1 MEDALFY
8 QGGARHLRRHNL
20 EEILIDF
27 FDVSLYNKLKLK
39 FEKPKRKDIKFTS
52 NEDFWKHVIK
62 NKAHIDQYVSLSNFF
77 LTEWLPMSPGLFH
90 TEEAIENRRYA
101 SRYIVRDDY
110 RQHIKDLPLLK
121 KSIKLKG
128 ESIQHRVAVELDP
141 HGKMNMIQG
150 GIGSLRLQP
159 KKLFN
164 DERMFLFGASSTG
177 ICHEGIPIILPSH
190 LYRKIISQI
199 KDDCGLKC
207 NLIGTL
213 QLLPTEGLPIK
224 YNRTIP
230 KYCLF
235 VEDISEIKSSKPED
249 ILISIAITYSKSL
262 RELRH
267 KEWSFVSFNPDNT
280 DRQLMYSVEWLH
292 DYARRYSH
300 VDKPIVLSDF
310 DEFRQHFDKV
320 EFNIKDVANGTLD
333 LAKLAEYE
341 EFLEFKIINVM
352 GDYFNNISNATIVNK
367 SVVQNAFNK
376 VKETIDEETAAALA
390 HIAEHVE
397 KSGNK
402 EAGEVFNAFTEELQ
416 KPEPKKSLLKSFWT
430 GLTTVLPTVS
440 TVAGIAEKVIKM
452 IG

>member
-1 MEDALFY
+1 MDEALFY
-8 QGGARHLRRHNL
+8 QGGASHIRRHDL

-39 FEKPKRKDIKFTS
+39 FEKPKRKDIKFKS
-52 NEDFWKHVIK
+52 NENFWAHILS
-62 NKAHIDQYVSLSNFF
+62 NKAHIDQYVTLSNFIV
-77 LTEWLPMSPGLFH
+77 TEWLPMSPGLFH
-90 TEEAIENRRYA
+90 TEEAIENRNIA
-101 SRYIVRDDY
+101 SRYVVRDDY

-121 KSIKLKG
+121 KNANLQG
-128 ESIQHRVAVELDP
+128 NYIQHRVAVELDP
-141 HGKMNMIQG
+141 YGKESMIQG
-150 GIGSLRLQP
+150 GIGSIRLQP

-164 DERMFLFGASSTG
+164 DERMFIIGASSNG
-177 ICHEGIPIILPSH
+177 ICHEGVPIILPSE
-190 LYRKIISQI
+190 LYGKIISQI
-199 KDDCGLKC
+199 KDNCGLKC
-207 NLIGTL
+207 NLTGTL
-213 QLLPTEGLPIK
+213 QLLPIQGLPIR
-224 YNRTIP
+224 YNRSIP

-235 VEDISEIKSSKPED
+235 VEDISSIKSSKPED
-249 ILISIAITYSKSL
+249 ILISVAITYSKSIK
-262 RELRH
+262 ELRH

-280 DRQLMYSVEWLH
+280 DRQLLYSVEWLH

-300 VDKPIVLSDF
+300 VNNPIVLSDF

-320 EFNIKDVANGTLD
+320 EFNIKDVANGIID
-333 LAKLAEYE
+333 IAKLSEYQ

-376 VKETIDEETAAALA
+376 VKEAIDEETAAALA
-390 HIAEHVE
+390 HLAEHVE
-397 KSGNK
+397 KSGSN

-430 GLTTVLPTVS
+430 GLNTLLPTVS
-440 TVAGIAEKVIKM
+440 TIAGIAEKVVKM

>member
-1 MEDALFY
+1 MEEALFY
-8 QGGARHLRRHNL
+8 RGGARNLHRHDF

-39 FEKPKRKDIKFTS
+39 FEKPKRKDIKFKS
-52 NEDFWKHVIK
+52 NEDFWQHVLG
-62 NKAHIDQYVSLSNFF
+62 NKAHIDQYVTLTNFF
-77 LTEWLPMSPGLFH
+77 VAEWLPMSPGLFH
-90 TEEAIENRRYA
+90 TRDAIRNREVAAGYV
-101 SRYIVRDDY
+101 VRNDN
-110 RQHIKDLPLLK
+110 RQHVRDLPLLK
-121 KSIKLKG
+121 KSIPFQG

-141 HGKMNMIQG
+141 YGKMSMIQG

-164 DERMFLFGASSTG
+164 DERMFVLGATSSG
-177 ICHEGIPIILPSH
+177 VCHEGVPIILSSE
-190 LYRKIISQI
+190 LYGKIISQI

-207 NLIGTL
+207 NLVGTL
-213 QLLPTEGLPIK
+213 QILPTQGLPIK
-224 YNRTIP
+224 YNRSIS
-230 KYCLF
+230 KYCLL
-235 VEDISEIKSSKPED
+235 VEEMSSVKSSSPED
-249 ILISIAITYSKSL
+249 ILISVAITYSKSIKDL
-262 RELRH
+262 RN

-280 DRQLMYSVEWLH
+280 DRQLIYSVEWLH

-300 VDKPIVLSDF
+300 IDNPVILSDF

-320 EFNIKDVANGTLD
+320 EFSIKDVANGTID
-333 LAKLAEYE
+333 LAKLSEYE
-341 EFLEFKIINVM
+341 EFLSFKIINVM

-376 VKETIDEETAAALA
+376 VKDAIDEDTAAALA

-397 KSGNK
+397 KSGNT

-416 KPEPKKSLLKSFWT
+416 KPEPKKSLLKTFWT

-440 TVAGIAEKVIKM
+440 ALAGIAEKVAKM
-452 IG
+452 IE